1 MANKILLY
9 LQFSPDLAE
18 RSGFKAMDP
27 MFSFMKNGSLTPL
40 DIPDSDKKNQF
51 YIDDVEEGWDASQD
65 NLRIERTFS
74 FSDVS
79 KLFGDSGVL
88 ATDGEIGIAAHVY
101 SQTSGYQDNIPFG
114 VLNPGQ
120 QKGEY
125 TFQKA
130 FDPAF
135 LKGTLKIEIYIYVKK
150 LGQPGPFFADMVG
163 SKLGTLSS
171 FEIIVDGDGSVF
183 PIVEVDKPGNPL
195 WSLIVLPGVDFAT
208 DQFSADNARLELN
221 KKHPMFNKL
230 TEAKTQLANYLMI
243 EILANAMTQLIY
255 MGREELESL
264 SSDDFVQGSLAAAIN
279 YWIETFELDIDSFS
293 ETNSQ
298 LRLQLEETLKKEDKS
313 ND

>member
-1 MANKILLY
+1 MT
-9 LQFSPDLAE
+9 Q
-18 RSGFKAMDP
+18 
-27 MFSFMKNGSLTPL
+27 L
-40 DIPDSDKKNQF
+40 DITDSDKKNQF

-65 NLRIERTFS
+65 NLRIERIYS

-79 KLFGDSGVL
+79 TLFGDSGVL

-114 VLNPGQ
+114 VLNPDQ

-150 LGQPGPFFADMVG
+150 LGQAGPFFADMVG

-298 LRLQLEETLKKEDKS
+298 LRLQLEETMKEDKS

>member
-9 LQFSPDLAE
+9 RQFSPDLAE
-18 RSGFKAMDP
+18 QSGFKATAP
-27 MFSFMKNGSLTPL
+27 MFSFIKNGSLTYL
-40 DIPDSDKKNQF
+40 DIVDSDKKNQF
-51 YIDDVEEGWDASQD
+51 YIDDIEEGWNASEND
-65 NLRIERTFS
+65 LRIERKYS
-74 FSDVS
+74 FSDIS

-88 ATDGEIGIAAHVY
+88 ATDGEIGIAAHIF
-101 SQTSGYQDNIPFG
+101 SQTSGYQENVSFG
-114 VLNPGQ
+114 VLSPYQ
-120 QKGEY
+120 QNGEY
-125 TFQKA
+125 IFQKS
-130 FDPAF
+130 FEPAF
-135 LKGTLKIEIYIYVKK
+135 LKGTLKVEIYIYVKK
-150 LGQPGPFFADMVG
+150 LGQPGPLFADMVG

-171 FEIIVDGDGSVF
+171 FEIIVDGDGAVF

-195 WSLIVLPGVDFAT
+195 WSLVVIPGVDFAT

-298 LRLQLEETLKKEDKS
+298 LRLRLEETMKEDKS

>member
-9 LQFSPDLAE
+9 RQFSPDLAE
-18 RSGFKAMDP
+18 QSGFKAAEP
-27 MFSFMKNGSLTPL
+27 MFSFLKNGSLTPL

-79 KLFGDSGVL
+79 KLFGDSGLL
-88 ATDGEIGIAAHVY
+88 ATNGEIGIAAHVY

-114 VLNPGQ
+114 VLNPVQ

-150 LGQPGPFFADMVG
+150 LGQTGPFFADMVG